1 MGIKFLDLPPEV
13 QKQLEEHVQA
23 SKQQVGSAKQEPP
36 KSSQELNG
44 QGKELRS
51 LDLKPSADLS

>member
-13 QKQLEEHVQA
+13 QKKLEEHVQA
-23 SKQQVGSAKQEPP
+23 SKQKGGSVEVEQP
-36 KSSQELNG
+36 KFSQERND